1 MNKFILSLGSNSDD
15 RQSQMDLAFSHL
27 KSVFDK
33 VESSEIYETEAL
45 NGKDAP
51 YLNSVIVGYTNM
63 SYDETVDY
71 MKQWEK
77 NCGRTSESK
86 LKGII
91 PIDIDVVVWNETI
104 VRPKDFEM
112 SYFTR
117 GYQQLF
123 TISIKIK

>member
-1 MNKFILSLGSNSDD
+1 MNKFVLSLGSNSDD

-27 KSVFDK
+27 KSVFDD
-33 VESSEIYETEAL
+33 VESSAIYETEAL

-63 SYDETVDY
+63 GYDETVDY

-91 PIDIDVVVWNETI
+91 PIDLDVVVWNDVI
-104 VRPKDFEM
+104 VREKDFIM
-112 SYFTR
+112 PYFTR
-117 GYQQLF
+117 GYMQLL
-123 TISIKIK
+123 SEKNKD

>member
-1 MNKFILSLGSNSDD
+1 MNKFVLSLGSNSGD
-15 RQSQMDLAFSHL
+15 RQHQMDLAFSHL
-27 KSVFDK
+27 KSVFND
-33 VESSEIYETEAL
+33 VESSAIYETDAL